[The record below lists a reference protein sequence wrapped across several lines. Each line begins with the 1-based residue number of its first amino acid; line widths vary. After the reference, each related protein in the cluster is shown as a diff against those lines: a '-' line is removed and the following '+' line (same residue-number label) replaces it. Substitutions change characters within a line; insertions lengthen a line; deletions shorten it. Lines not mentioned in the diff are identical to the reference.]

1 MPQHI
6 HKVKYGNT
14 ERICFSRIKDT
25 LDIPYLIAL
34 QKDSYRQF
42 VTEGIQEVLD
52 DFSPVRDYAG
62 RMELQFLGFS
72 LEGTPKYDVKECKE
86 RDATYSLPL
95 KVKVRLVHTDTGEAT
110 VEDVFM
116 GDFPLMTENGSF
128 IINGAERVVVSQL
141 VRSPGVY
148 SGVTI
153 DRAGVPRY
161 DTTVMPSRGAWLEF
175 KQDSNN
181 ILWVSVDRTRKIT
194 ATMFMRALGY
204 GTDEELT
211 ALFGPEEILVATMAK
226 DSIKNSELSLIHI

>member
-1 MPQHI
+1 M
-6 HKVKYGNT
+6 
-14 ERICFSRIKDT
+14 
-25 LDIPYLIAL
+25 IAL

-116 GDFPLMTENGSF
+116 GDFPLMTENGKFHHQRRRESRRQP
-128 IINGAERVVVSQL
+128 ARPQ
-141 VRSPGVY
+141 
-148 SGVTI
+148 SGRI
-153 DRAGVPRY
+153 QRRHHRQGGRA
-161 DTTVMPSRGAWLEF
+161 
-175 KQDSNN
+175 
-181 ILWVSVDRTRKIT
+181 
-194 ATMFMRALGY
+194 AL
-204 GTDEELT
+204 
-211 ALFGPEEILVATMAK
+211 
-226 DSIKNSELSLIHI
+226 